1 MEVANRHMQALHSLR
16 TQLDAEHSK
25 LIEKVEQMKRTVQE
39 GTTIASLQDQ
49 ISKLIAEKEELLN
62 KHK

>member
-1 MEVANRHMQALHSLR
+1 MQALHNLQ

-25 LIEKVEQMKRTVQE
+25 LVETVEQMKRTVQE

-49 ISKLIAEKEELLN
+49 ISKLTAEREELQN